1 MERLPLTCQS
11 GERGELTVCPQGART
26 ELRASLADPGD
37 GLYRAFLLGER
48 GELALG
54 VLAPENGRLALCRR
68 VYSRDVTALG
78 TLLRGE
84 ARRSFR
90 FQDAPAAPQ
99 PETGAWHETHC
110 PGQLF
115 QSRFLQNRLR
125 PVGRA
130 WWRREGVLLALALP
144 LEEGRPFPLE
154 ALFCLG
160 RVQSVQGVRCVVY
173 TFREEEPVLGSGA

>member
-1 MERLPLTCQS
+1 MERLPLTCQN
-11 GERGELTVCPQGART
+11 GERGELAVCPQGVRT
-26 ELRASLADPGD
+26 ELRASLPDPGD
-37 GLYRAFLLGER
+37 GLYRAFLIGER

-54 VLAPENGRLALCRR
+54 VLAPEGERLALCRR
-68 VYSRDVTALG
+68 VYSRDVAAMG
-78 TLLRGE
+78 PLLRGE

-90 FQDAPAAPQ
+90 FRDAPEHAPIPQ
-99 PETGAWHETHC
+99 PEQRGWHETRC
-110 PGQLF
+110 PAQLF

-130 WWRREGVLLALALP
+130 WWRREGVLLILALP

-160 RVQSVQGVRCVVY
+160 RVQCVENTQCIVY
-173 TFREEEPVLGSGA
+173 TFREEEPVLE